1 MAEPTTEE
9 LVSFGEQLR
18 RLATRRPDESAIV
31 FVGADGAR
39 DELTWRELDEQS
51 NAVARRLAAAGL
63 GVDDVLPIAMLA
75 SRWHAV
81 AVYGAW
87 KLGVNVMP
95 LSDKLPAHEL
105 AEMLAC
111 AGDPTVIVA
120 RPSDALD
127 ALRARFTTVLG
138 PDDLDAAISALDR
151 AGLPD
156 VVAPRAILFASGGS
170 TGRPKIVNSYGAGAK
185 TPGKTLP
192 VGPQLGHRAGQ
203 RTLITSPM
211 YHAMGFSSAYLS
223 LFEDRHPIT
232 MERFEAGL
240 ALQLIEE
247 YRVNYVLAVPT
258 MMQRMIRHPDIDRRD
273 LSSVETLLHAASPCA
288 PWLKRA
294 WIDRLGGPQVREF
307 YSASEQLGF
316 TILDGDEWLAHP
328 GSVGRPVNSEL
339 RIQDEHGVELP
350 AGEIGEIFM
359 KIAGTDGPI
368 FEYLGEQRPRVTD
381 DGLSSVG
388 DLGWVDADGFLYIAD
403 RRTDLI
409 ITGGANVYPAE
420 VEAAISE
427 RTDVRDCVVIPLPS
441 EEWGAQ
447 VHALIEPVDAAHP
460 PTIEDLVAHC
470 RTRLAPYKVPK
481 SWEMIDEMPRNTA
494 GKVRRS
500 ALAAERRGDDTVQT
514 T

>member
-1 MAEPTTEE
+1 MPDIVVDE

-18 RLATRRPDESAIV
+18 RLARQRPDETAIV
-31 FVGADGAR
+31 FVAADGAR
-39 DELTWRELDEQS
+39 DELTWAELDDQS
-51 NAVARRLAAAGL
+51 NAVARRLAEAGL

-75 SRWHAV
+75 SRWHAI

-105 AEMLAC
+105 ADMLSG
-111 AGDPTVIVA
+111 AGGPTVIVA
-120 RPSDALD
+120 RPSETLD
-127 ALRARFTTVLG
+127 ALRDRFSTVLG
-138 PDDLDAAISALDR
+138 PEDLEQAVATLDR
-151 AGLPD
+151 SSLPD

-185 TPGKTLP
+185 TPGKSLP
-192 VGPQLGHRAGQ
+192 VGRQLGQRPGQ

-223 LFEDRHPIT
+223 LFEDRHPVA

-247 YRVNYVLAVPT
+247 YAINYVLAVPT

-273 LSSVETLLHAASPCA
+273 LSSIETLLHAASPCA

-294 WIDRLGGPQVREF
+294 WIERIGGPHVREF

-316 TILDGDEWLAHP
+316 TILDGDEWLTHP
-328 GSVGRPVNSEL
+328 GSVGKPVNSEL
-339 RIQDEHGVELP
+339 RIQDDEGNELP
-350 AGEIGEIFM
+350 TGEIGEIFM

-368 FEYLGEQRPRVTD
+368 FEYLGDQRPRVTD

-388 DLGWVDADGFLYIAD
+388 DLGWVDADGYLYIAD

-427 RTDVRDCVVIPLPS
+427 RTDVRDCVVIPLSS

-447 VHALIEPVDAAHP
+447 VHAIIEPVDNAAP
-460 PTIEDLVAHC
+460 PSVEDLVAHC
-470 RTRLAPYKVPK
+470 RTRLAAYKVPK

-500 ALAAERRGDDTVQT
+500 ALAAERRGDDTDRPR
-514 T
+514 